1 MTGVDEADEVEAL
14 LADTAAGLLGHVA
27 PAGRELQAGGVH
39 VTARQTLKCWRKIT
53 TILEAFY
60 SGHYLESYM
69 FYIDSTTLN
78 V

>member
-39 VTARQTLKCWRKIT
+39 VTARQTNNNFRSLLFRALSRK
-53 TILEAFY
+53 LRVL
-60 SGHYLESYM
+60 H
-69 FYIDSTTLN
+69 
-78 V
+78 